1 MSLLLSSSS
10 DEISKSISLLGGVSD
25 TEDFFLWYLLF
36 IFIDGVE
43 FDNIDNP
50 FSVVSDGLSSVN
62 VVVFVVVVVFGSA
75 VVVFVFVTVVV
86 SCDEITTVFDSEE
99 LGITFDS
106 IKFFILS
113 NLSCIVCV
121 RDSDVLDGDSVWAE

>member
-1 MSLLLSSSS
+1 M
-10 DEISKSISLLGGVSD
+10 
-25 TEDFFLWYLLF
+25 LF

-62 VVVFVVVVVFGSA
+62 VVVVVVVVVFASA

-121 RDSDVLDGDSVWAE
+121 RDSDVLDRDSVSAE

>member
-1 MSLLLSSSS
+1 M
-10 DEISKSISLLGGVSD
+10 
-25 TEDFFLWYLLF
+25 LF
-36 IFIDGVE
+36 IFIDGLE

-62 VVVFVVVVVFGSA
+62 VVVFVVVVVFASA

-121 RDSDVLDGDSVWAE
+121 RDSDVLDGDSV

>member
-36 IFIDGVE
+36 IFIDG
-43 FDNIDNP
+43 NIDNP

-62 VVVFVVVVVFGSA
+62 VVVFVVVVVFASA

-121 RDSDVLDGDSVWAE
+121 RDSDVLDGDSVSAE